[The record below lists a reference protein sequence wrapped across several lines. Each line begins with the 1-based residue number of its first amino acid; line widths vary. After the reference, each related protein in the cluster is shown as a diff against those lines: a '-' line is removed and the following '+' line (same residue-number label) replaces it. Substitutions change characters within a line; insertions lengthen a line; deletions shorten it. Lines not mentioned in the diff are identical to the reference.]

1 MCLNLFDPFF
11 LVTPCLVVAVQPC
24 MERIPKKEAMNCVY
38 TMHLT
43 VICVAADH
51 RASDFLFSSCISY
64 LYNFT
69 ILFPTHLYKKCLFQ
83 KNPYHVVKQR
93 PIDLF
98 VKLLFL
104 FVCKV
109 QS

>member
-1 MCLNLFDPFF
+1 M
-11 LVTPCLVVAVQPC
+11 VAVQPC

-43 VICVAADH
+43 VICVATDH
-51 RASDFLFSSCISY
+51 RAINFLFSSYILTYIILQSCFLHSY
-64 LYNFT
+64 T
-69 ILFPTHLYKKCLFQ
+69 KKCLFQ
-83 KNPYHVVKQR
+83 KNPYHAVKQR
-93 PIDLF
+93 PIVLF
-98 VKLLFL
+98 VKLLSL